1 MPTSAADVP
10 SRTDRA
16 IALGGGGIGLLAV
29 VGSSLLRAVDGLGP
43 APSAVAAVAFLTTG
57 TVLGLRRAGSVT
69 ARLLLLT
76 GLSLALANL
85 FADWARHTLV
95 AQPGSLPGGELTL
108 WLGSWVWAVGYSAV
122 AVLLPLRL
130 PDGDLLSPRWRWAW
144 RAGVALTV
152 LAPLAWAVTPYDQM
166 DVPPLEG
173 LPEGITSPVG
183 STVGPILLAVSLP
196 LVMVGALVGLSSLV
210 LRLRRSDGEER
221 QQLKWVALGAG
232 LTLVLLALFQL
243 VGPDGGSDLLLAS
256 AVLPLPLSV
265 AVAGM
270 RYRLWD
276 VDWVIRRASGYVVLT
291 LLVVAVYAVA
301 VVVLGDLVGRRSG
314 APLVATVVV
323 ALLAEPARRRVQRVV
338 DRVTRGVGADPY
350 RTLVELGDRLESV
363 AAAPRGTE
371 AVERVAEAVRQALG
385 LPWAHVEVTDGPSA
399 GSGTPPPY
407 VVEVPLVHGGELV
420 GRLLVAPRTGE
431 RSARPGDLR
440 LLQELARPVA
450 VAAHAAQLRDAL
462 QVSRER
468 IVVAREEERRRLRHD
483 LHDDLGPL
491 LAAVALHLGE
501 VRSQLEEH
509 PAAAMAGRAE
519 RLMTDSVATLRGI
532 VDGLR
537 PAALDDLGLTEAL
550 KAVGERFRVSG
561 LEVDVALRGDLG
573 GLPAAVEV
581 ATLRIATEALSNAA
595 RHAGAHRLRLGVER
609 LDRSVEVTVADDG
622 TGLGPARAAGVG
634 LQSMRE
640 RAEEIGGSCTVI
652 SGASGGTVV
661 AARLPVP
668 VAEPAAVANATPERV
683 SDEKVL
689 P

>member
-1 MPTSAADVP
+1 MPTTTADALSP
-10 SRTDRA
+10 PDRA
-16 IALGGGGIGLLAV
+16 IAVGGGALGLLAV
-29 VGSSLLRAVDGLGP
+29 VVSSWLRIVDGLGP
-43 APSAVAAVAFLTTG
+43 APSAVAAVAFLATG
-57 TVLGLRRAGSVT
+57 SVLGLRRARSVT
-69 ARLLLLT
+69 GRLLLLT
-76 GLSLALANL
+76 GLSLALANA
-85 FADWARHTLV
+85 FADWARHALV
-95 AQPGSLPGGELTL
+95 ADPGSLPGGEVAL
-108 WLGSWVWAVGYSAV
+108 WLGSWVWVVGYGAV

-144 RAGVALTV
+144 WSGVAVTA
-152 LAPLAWAVTPYDQM
+152 LASLAWAVTPYDRM

-173 LPEGITSPVG
+173 MPEGITSPAG
-183 STVGPILLAVSLP
+183 SAAGPVLLAVSLP
-196 LVMVGALVGLSSLV
+196 LVMAGAVVGLSSLV
-210 LRLRRSDGEER
+210 LRLRRSEGEER

-232 LTLVLLALFQL
+232 LTLLLLALIQV
-243 VGPDGGSDLLLAS
+243 VGPAGGSDLLLAL

-265 AVAGM
+265 AAAGM

-276 VDWVIRRASGYVVLT
+276 VDSVIRRASGYVVLT
-291 LLVVAVYAVA
+291 ALVVAVYAVA
-301 VVVLGDLVGRRSG
+301 VVALGDLLGRRSG

-350 RTLVELGDRLESV
+350 RALVELGDRLEAV
-363 AAAPRGTE
+363 AAAPRGSE
-371 AVERVAEAVRQALG
+371 AVARVADAVREALG
-385 LPWAHVEVTDGPSA
+385 VPWAEVDVTDGPSA
-399 GSGTPPPY
+399 ASGSPGPY
-407 VVEVPLVHGGELV
+407 VVEVPLRHGGDLV
-420 GRLLVAPRTGE
+420 GRLLVAPRGGE
-431 RSARPGDLR
+431 RTLHPGDLR
-440 LLQELARPVA
+440 LLEELARPVA

-462 QVSRER
+462 QLSRER
-468 IVVAREEERRRLRHD
+468 LVVAREEERRRLRHD

-491 LAAVALHLGE
+491 LAAVALHFGE
-501 VRSQLEEH
+501 VRSQLAGH
-509 PAAAMAGRAE
+509 PAAAMAARAE
-519 RLMTDSVATLRGI
+519 ELMTDSVATLRGI

-537 PAALDDLGLTEAL
+537 PAALDDLGLPEAL

-561 LEVDVALRGDLG
+561 LDVDVALRGDLG

-640 RAEEIGGSCTVI
+640 RAEEIGGTCTVS

-661 AARLPVP
+661 AARLPL
-668 VAEPAAVANATPERV
+668 PATHPATLANTSPTSL